1 MQKQSLIIGLGLTVL
16 TSFTSLV
23 VSISPSFSQS
33 NSAASQPDKVTFFC
47 QPMFDAASGKRIPS
61 TVAWVPERKGH
72 VRFIGWKSEYFNQSG
87 WTPDERCQKVTQKF
101 QEFYTQGRLNY
112 LSYGKVNGYPV
123 ICGFANQGETC
134 NTSNQLFT
142 VISSNDPKI
151 ILQRLMDIAEG
162 KSSDFVLQSSKDQ
175 IYIST
180 KDFLNK
186 SPVVNTSK

>member
-1 MQKQSLIIGLGLTVL
+1 MQSTA
-16 TSFTSLV
+16 
-23 VSISPSFSQS
+23 
-33 NSAASQPDKVTFFC
+33 AASQPNKVTFLC
-47 QPMFDAASGKRIPS
+47 QPMFDKASGERIPV

-112 LSYGKVNGYPV
+112 LSYGKINGYPV
-123 ICGFANQGETC
+123 ICGFANPGETC
-134 NTSNQLFT
+134 NPSNQLFT
-142 VISSNDPKI
+142 VISNSNPKT

-162 KSSDFVLQSSKDQ
+162 KSSDFVLQNSKDQ
-175 IYIST
+175 MYIST
-180 KDFLNK
+180 KNFLNK